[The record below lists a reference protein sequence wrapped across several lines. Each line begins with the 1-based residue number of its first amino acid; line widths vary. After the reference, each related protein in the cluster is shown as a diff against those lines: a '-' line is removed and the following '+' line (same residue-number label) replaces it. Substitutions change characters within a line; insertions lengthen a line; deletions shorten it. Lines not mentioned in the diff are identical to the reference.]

1 MNINMTIQKTFA
13 MIKPDAVRR
22 GLIGKIISRIEE
34 DGFEIVQMRK
44 CRLSSGFAAKLY
56 RDTEN
61 QLTNM
66 GKKTIESM
74 TNAGKKEEIRTR
86 FGSEDPYQIGKEL
99 LKWARDFMTSSDVVP
114 MILRREDAVKRLRQ
128 LVGKTDPA
136 AADKGTIRGDFAD
149 DSISAA
155 NSEGRAVRNLIHA
168 SDEEGYE
175 TEISL
180 FEREIF

>member
-86 FGSEDPYQIGKEL
+86 L
-99 LKWARDFMTSSDVVP
+99 LRDKIYTFLQT
-114 MILRREDAVKRLRQ
+114 RRSK
-128 LVGKTDPA
+128 
-136 AADKGTIRGDFAD
+136 
-149 DSISAA
+149 
-155 NSEGRAVRNLIHA
+155 
-168 SDEEGYE
+168 
-175 TEISL
+175 ISL
-180 FEREIF
+180 FQRGLFLSRILPHQKHV